1 MNISELLAP
10 ERIRLQPTVS
20 SKKRA
25 LEIVGELLASALPE
39 VSEARIFDALN
50 QRERLGSTGLGQG
63 VALPHGRLEG
73 VDRPVGALLVLEDPI
88 EYESVDHKPV
98 DLIFALL
105 VPAASTDEH
114 LRILSTLA
122 ERFSDPAWV
131 DTIRKA
137 RTTDEILAAVDAHSP
152 SFAA

>member
-1 MNISELLAP
+1 MNISQLLAP
-10 ERIRLQPTVS
+10 ERIRLQPSVS

-25 LEIVGELLASALPE
+25 LEIVGELLATALPE

-73 VDRPVGALLVLEDPI
+73 VDRPVGALLVLENPV
-88 EYESVDHKPV
+88 EYEAIDHRPV

-105 VPAASTDEH
+105 VPAEATDEH
-114 LRILSTLA
+114 LQILSTLA
-122 ERFSDPAWV
+122 ERFSDPGWV
-131 DTIRKA
+131 ERIRA
-137 RTTDEILAAVDAHSP
+137 AQTTEEILAAVDKPSP

>member
-10 ERIRLQPTVS
+10 ERIRLQTSVS

-25 LEIVGELLASALPE
+25 LEIVGELLSTALPK

-73 VDRPVGALLVLEDPI
+73 VDRPVGALLVLEQPVD
-88 EYESVDHKPV
+88 YESMDRKPV

-114 LRILSTLA
+114 LQILSTLA

-131 DTIRKA
+131 EKIRGA
-137 RTTDEILAAVDAHSP
+137 QTSEEILAAVDTQSP

>member
-10 ERIRLQPTVS
+10 ERIRLQPSVS

-25 LEIVGELLASALPE
+25 LEIVGELLSVALPE

-73 VDRPVGALLVLEDPI
+73 VDRPVGALLLLEQPVD
-88 EYESVDHKPV
+88 YEALDHEPV
-98 DLIFALL
+98 DLVFALL
-105 VPAASTDEH
+105 VPAAATDEH
-114 LRILSTLA
+114 LRILSALA

-131 DTIRKA
+131 EKVRNA
-137 RTTDEILAAVDAHSP
+137 RTSEEILAAVDAPSP